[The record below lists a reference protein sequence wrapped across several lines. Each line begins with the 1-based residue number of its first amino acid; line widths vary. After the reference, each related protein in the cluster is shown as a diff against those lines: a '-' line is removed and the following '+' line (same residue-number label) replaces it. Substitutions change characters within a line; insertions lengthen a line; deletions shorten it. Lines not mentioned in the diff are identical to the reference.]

1 MRNRLGAVWAAEWA
15 EGGAFAR
22 TDNRVQR
29 VGAKR
34 KSLTGGNQPLFFLGS
49 APMGEIDDP
58 RLEVAQTTRLWQ
70 FFSASPD

>member
-1 MRNRLGAVWAAEWA
+1 
-15 EGGAFAR
+15 
-22 TDNRVQR
+22 